1 MGDPEFPTIR
11 LAAAQAAPPYL
22 DRSAAVRKACQM
34 IAEAGAG
41 GADVVAFAEGFI
53 PGHPVWFYHHPALS
67 PESLGY
73 AERLFR
79 NAIEIPGPDV
89 DALCA
94 AAAAARI
101 HVVIGVCQRRPGSAG
116 TLWNS
121 QLFIGPS
128 GEVIGVHQKL
138 VPTAAERLVHT
149 GGAADGMRAFDTEFG
164 RIGGLI
170 CGENSNPLAIN
181 ALIRDQIRVHV
192 ASWPNYFAP
201 GWPPGMA
208 ETGLMTGR
216 SIAYM
221 AKCFVINAC
230 GTIHPEASDRLA
242 TSDRDRQY
250 LADPANLGG
259 STIIDPTGAVIA
271 GPAGPG
277 EQIIYA
283 DADLGQIVRTKL
295 IHDLAG
301 HYQRDD
307 DFEFAVLDRTAHRS
321 RRPATA
327 PAEPETGRRPRVE
340 PSEEVGHTDGS
351 RAPDGRPDRPALP
364 SHPGAGGVASL
375 PADAVRDRGRP

>member
-1 MGDPEFPTIR
+1 M
-11 LAAAQAAPPYL
+11 
-22 DRSAAVRKACQM
+22 
-34 IAEAGAG
+34 
-41 GADVVAFAEGFI
+41 
-53 PGHPVWFYHHPALS
+53 
-67 PESLGY
+67 
-73 AERLFR
+73 
-79 NAIEIPGPDV
+79 
-89 DALCA
+89 
-94 AAAAARI
+94 
-101 HVVIGVCQRRPGSAG
+101 
-116 TLWNS
+116 WNS
-121 QLFIGPS
+121 QLYIGRD
-128 GEVIGVHQKL
+128 GQVLGVHQKL

-149 GGAADGMRAFDTEFG
+149 GGGAEGVRAFPTDFG
-164 RIGGLI
+164 ALGGLI

-181 ALIRDQIRVHV
+181 ALIQDQIRVHV

-307 DFEFAVLDRTAHRS
+307 VFEFAVLDRTAHRS

-351 RAPDGRPDRPALP
+351 RAPDGRADRPALP